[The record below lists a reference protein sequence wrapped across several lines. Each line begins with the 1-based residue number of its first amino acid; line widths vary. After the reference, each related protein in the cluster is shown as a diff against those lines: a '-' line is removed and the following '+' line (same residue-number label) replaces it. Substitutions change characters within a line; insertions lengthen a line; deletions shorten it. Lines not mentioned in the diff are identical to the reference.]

1 MNLNNKGDKIMT
13 KKHYIKIAK
22 IIKDS
27 TIVTGDDM
35 IYTINKT
42 NLVIDLCKVFK
53 QDNALFNNIKF
64 IDACDVVEH

>member
-1 MNLNNKGDKIMT
+1 MNLNNKGDKNMT

-22 IIKDS
+22 IIKDN

-42 NLVIDLCKVFK
+42 N
-53 QDNALFNNIKF
+53 
-64 IDACDVVEH
+64 

>member
-1 MNLNNKGDKIMT
+1 MNLNNKGDKNMT
-13 KKHYIKIAK
+13 KKHYNKIAK

-42 NLVIDLCKVFK
+42 SLVIGLCKVFK

>member
-1 MNLNNKGDKIMT
+1 MNLNNKGDKNMT
-13 KKHYIKIAK
+13 KKHYIKIAET
-22 IIKDS
+22 IKDN

-53 QDNALFNNIKF
+53 TDNVLFDKIRF
-64 IDACDVVEH
+64 ISACDVVEH